1 MATALNP
8 YLHFDGTARDAMEF
22 YQSVFGGQLDT
33 SRYGDFGQGSPDEA
47 DRIMHSHLA
56 TDGGFSF
63 MAADVPSGQDAPS
76 GSQHSMSL
84 SGDDDEAL
92 RGYFEKLSDGGTVI
106 EPLAQAPWGDW
117 FGMLVDK
124 FGIPWMVNIAGN
136 AA

>member
-8 YLHFDGTARDAMEF
+8 YLHFDGTAREAMDF

-33 SRYGDFGQGSPDEA
+33 STYADFGQGEA
-47 DRIMHSHLA
+47 GNDRLIHSHLA
-56 TDGGFSF
+56 TDGGFTF
-63 MAADVPSGQDAPS
+63 MASDVPDGETAPS

-106 EPLAQAPWGDW
+106 EPLGQAPWGDW
-117 FGMLVDK
+117 FGMLVDR
-124 FGIPWMVNIAGN
+124 FGVPWMVNIAGQ